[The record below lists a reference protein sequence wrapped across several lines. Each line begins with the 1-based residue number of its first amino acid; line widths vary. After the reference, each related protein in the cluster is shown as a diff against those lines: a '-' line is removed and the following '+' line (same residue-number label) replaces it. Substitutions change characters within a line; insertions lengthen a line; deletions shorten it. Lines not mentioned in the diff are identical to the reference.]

1 MRVADGVH
9 IADVEYLG
17 TAGYIA
23 ASVLESDDG
32 LVIIDPGPA
41 TSLPGLARRLD
52 ELGASFDDVASLLL
66 THIHLDHAG
75 ASGVL
80 VREHP
85 RIRVHVHERGAKHV
99 IDPRRL
105 LDSATRLYGSEM
117 ERLWGEVAA
126 VPAANVV
133 SLAGGETLS
142 PGTRPIRVAWTPGH
156 AWHHVSYLDED
167 SGLAFVGDT
176 CGERFLDAPYI
187 LPVTPPP
194 DIDLEAW
201 AASIERIRAWDAE
214 ALVVTHFG
222 LGTGPSRHLDAHDA
236 ELADWAARVRT
247 SLDEPGSD
255 EEHAARFADGVFA
268 RIAERLP
275 VDAARRYDE
284 GAPDAS
290 WFGLA
295 RYWRKRLSA
304 RPS

>member
-1 MRVADGVH
+1 VAQGVH
-9 IADVEYLG
+9 IADVEHLG
-17 TAGYIA
+17 NPGYIA
-23 ASVLESDDG
+23 ASVLECDDG
-32 LVIIDPGPA
+32 LVIIDPGPT

-99 IDPRRL
+99 LDPGSL
-105 LDSATRLYGSEM
+105 LDSATRLYGADM

-133 SLAGGETLS
+133 SLTGGETLA
-142 PGTRPIRVAWTPGH
+142 PGGRTIRVAYTPGH
-156 AWHHVSYLDED
+156 AWHHVSYLEEAA
-167 SGLAFVGDT
+167 GLAFVGDT
-176 CGERFLDAPYI
+176 CGERFLDARYV

-201 AASIERIRAWDAE
+201 AASSACLREWDAD

-222 LGTGPSRHLDAHDA
+222 LCTRPSWHLDTHDA
-236 ELADWAARVRT
+236 ELADWAERVRK
-247 SLDEPGSD
+247 SLDQPGTD
-255 EEHAARFADGVFA
+255 DEHAARFRDDVFA
-268 RIAERLP
+268 RIAETLP
-275 VDAARRYDE
+275 PENARPYDE

-290 WFGLA
+290 WSGLA